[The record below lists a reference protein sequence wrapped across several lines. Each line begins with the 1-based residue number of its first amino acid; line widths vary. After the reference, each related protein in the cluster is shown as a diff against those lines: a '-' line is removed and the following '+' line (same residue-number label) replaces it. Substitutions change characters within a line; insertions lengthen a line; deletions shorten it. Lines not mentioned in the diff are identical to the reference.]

1 MYIPKHFQENN
12 PEKLLE
18 FMRGNSFV
26 TLVSILDGVPF
37 ASHIPLVIETD
48 GDTVKLTGHVA
59 KGNEQWKA
67 FGSNETKGGETLA
80 IFTGPHAY
88 VSPTLYEKRESVP
101 TWNYIAVHAY
111 GVPQIIEI
119 AEREKLEAMMD
130 EIIDYYDPAYKEQWH
145 SLSDLYR
152 TSMMKGIVAFEMT
165 VKRLEG
171 KYKLSQNRSAV
182 DQHNV
187 AEELSKSSDPVIAAT
202 GKAMKEH

>member
-1 MYIPKHFQENN
+1 MYVPKHFQENN
-12 PEKLLE
+12 QEKLLE
-18 FMRGNSFV
+18 FMRANSFV
-26 TLVSILDGVPF
+26 ALVSVLNGVPF

-48 GDTVKLTGHVA
+48 GDQVKLTGHLA
-59 KGNEQWKA
+59 KSNEQWKA
-67 FGSNETKGGETLA
+67 FGGGETLA

-88 VSPTLYEKRESVP
+88 VSPSLYEKRESVP

-111 GVPQIIEI
+111 GVPKIIEI
-119 AEREKLEAMMD
+119 TQREKLERMMD

-165 VKRLEG
+165 VMKLEG
-171 KYKLSQNRSAV
+171 KYKLSQNRTEI

-187 AEELSKSSDPVIAAT
+187 ATTLSKSSDPTIAET
-202 GKAMKEH
+202 GAAMKKNLEQDV